1 MIKNSESVNN
11 NEESHRKLKA
21 KLKTFED
28 IENTKAKVESKLD
41 QMKKKSLN
49 LKLIQKLSKRT
60 FEFRAKHFNTKIKI
74 YMISRRIKS
83 EPE

>member
-1 MIKNSESVNN
+1 MIKNSESVHN
-11 NEESHRKLKA
+11 NEESHRKLEA
-21 KLKTFED
+21 KLKKFED
-28 IENTKAKVESKLD
+28 IENTKVESKLD

-60 FEFRAKHFNTKIKI
+60 FEFIAKHFNTKIKI